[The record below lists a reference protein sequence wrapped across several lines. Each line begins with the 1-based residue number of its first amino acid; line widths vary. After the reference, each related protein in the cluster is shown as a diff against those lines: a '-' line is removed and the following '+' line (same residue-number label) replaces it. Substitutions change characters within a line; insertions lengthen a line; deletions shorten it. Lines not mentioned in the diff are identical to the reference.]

1 MLLWLPGDSFYSRQM
16 SQKNVGSPDPEKA
29 SRLEVQ
35 TGVTPSLVF
44 SKYRAP
50 PGLVLWAEDFEC
62 ILYWSTGIAPM
73 KTPDQ

>member
-35 TGVTPSLVF
+35 TGVTRQVWSSLNTERPQASFCGLRTLSAF
-44 SKYRAP
+44 SIGA
-50 PGLVLWAEDFEC
+50 LE
-62 ILYWSTGIAPM
+62 
-73 KTPDQ
+73 